1 MVYLNILHFIILIIN
16 CKNFVSL
23 EFYLFIWLKIKVMEQ
38 DGQGVLGLQE
48 NWNPFESVYG
58 K

>member
-23 EFYLFIWLKIKVMEQ
+23 EFYSFIWLKIKVMEQ